1 MESAKNNAIVGWE
14 KSFKQNYGMDINF
27 FDDRLSATAE
37 YYREH
42 RTDILVQDGTAP
54 GLLGFSVPYANLG
67 EVNSWGWELSLKWN
81 DKIGKNFRYWANVN
95 LYL

>member
-1 MESAKNNAIVGWE
+1 M
-14 KSFKQNYGMDINF
+14 
-27 FDDRLSATAE
+27 SATAE

-81 DKIGKNFRYWANVN
+81 DKIGKISVIG
-95 LYL
+95 LM